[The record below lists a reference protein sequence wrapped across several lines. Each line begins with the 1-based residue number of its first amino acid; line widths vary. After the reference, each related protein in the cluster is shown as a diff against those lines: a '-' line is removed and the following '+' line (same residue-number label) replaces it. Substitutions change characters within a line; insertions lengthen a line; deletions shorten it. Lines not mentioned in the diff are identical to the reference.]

1 MQTALKRVLRGNGD
15 GRASRRQRRRIR
27 MSIPRH
33 GLCIS
38 QGTGTW
44 PITEKRVSLA
54 WRILDIYLRIEK
66 SLARWTML
74 SWIRATGQF
83 LCLRVGDASVMNN
96 LWWQFHSCFAVYPS
110 FLHVK
115 RVQYGRIDLLFIC
128 ARWFFFLTL
137 LLYSKGYS
145 QVFVLASETIE
156 RGIREKFLVSLTIS
170 IGYNWSNKFWPIFF
184 CNFYVY
190 LSKYIFNIE
199 EERNKRRKLIF
210 VTKVILEIAIFL
222 WIWWKMKIF

>member
-1 MQTALKRVLRGNGD
+1 MA
-15 GRASRRQRRRIR
+15 
-27 MSIPRH
+27 
-33 GLCIS
+33 
-38 QGTGTW
+38 
-44 PITEKRVSLA
+44 VSLLF
-54 WRILDIYLRIEK
+54 R
-66 SLARWTML
+66 
-74 SWIRATGQF
+74 G
-83 LCLRVGDASVMNN
+83 
-96 LWWQFHSCFAVYPS
+96 YPS

-115 RVQYGRIDLLFIC
+115 RVQYGRIDLLFIY

-137 LLYSKGYS
+137 LLYSKEYS

-184 CNFYVY
+184 CNFYVC
-190 LSKYIFNIE
+190 LSKYIFNI